1 MNVQQM
7 PAWSA
12 SQEQVSYHEASWNNT
27 KLRKQREVHLE
38 VTEVVA
44 FGLSKNKWVDLF

>member
-1 MNVQQM
+1 MNLQQM

-12 SQEQVSYHEASWNNT
+12 SQEQVYHEASWNNT

-38 VTEVVA
+38 VT
-44 FGLSKNKWVDLF
+44 